1 MKETKTNE
9 RRYSIVAETNGYL
22 ANRLAEF
29 NGKCKVIKESGLTL
43 VDAKKELLRMYNDMY
58 DGERPYAC
66 NWGMAVIQSR
76 GKVDAANPTL
86 SNGTRSFSYD
96 GRRYSI
102 EEELITA

>member
-1 MKETKTNE
+1 MKATKTNGK
-9 RRYSIVAETNGYL
+9 RYSIVAETNGYL

-58 DGERPYAC
+58 DGERPHAC
-66 NWGMAVIQSR
+66 NWGMAVIHS
-76 GKVDAANPTL
+76 AANVYGASPTYRD
-86 SNGTRSFSYD
+86 GTRSFSYD

-102 EEELITA
+102 EEE